1 MKEAAST
8 ALSLAFKTM
17 NLDVVEAGAQPLNEV
32 SFAIMRF
39 CGMRM
44 VGERMLY
51 APARARNELCR
62 FYEIERSDA
71 VHAD

>member
-1 MKEAAST
+1 MAAKRIDSMRDM
-8 ALSLAFKTM
+8 AFKGDA
-17 NLDVVEAGAQPLNEV
+17 LPLAIVTKTNNEL
-32 SFAIMRF
+32 
-39 CGMRM
+39 
-44 VGERMLY
+44 VGWVTLIRDAERMLY